1 MVLVIMPVFILV
13 RNYINTHGLKQ
24 KAVALKSK
32 IPYSTFNAMMNGKR
46 RIYADELEAICKSLN
61 VSPEAFILWKD

>member
-1 MVLVIMPVFILV
+1 MVLVVMPVFILV
-13 RNYINTHGLKQ
+13 RNYISAHGLKQ

-46 RIYADELEAICKSLN
+46 RIYADELEAICRSLN